1 MSVTNEIH
9 SQLLKEKMYF
19 DQLDNGLKVYTMPM
33 EGYTK
38 QYAIFATNYGS
49 IDSKF
54 KIMGEEKVIEVPDG
68 IAHFLEHKLFE
79 ERDGSIF
86 DKFSE
91 LGSNV
96 NAYTNFT
103 STCYL
108 FTSTDRFLE
117 NLELLVKF
125 VQSPYFTD
133 ENVEKE
139 KGIITQEINMYKD
152 NPQWKVF
159 FNALRAMYHNHP
171 VKIDI
176 AGTVDSISRITK
188 EELYT
193 CYNNFYSPHNMT
205 LFIAGDIDHAEALKV
220 IKMSMN
226 EKPFNTKI
234 IQRVYPEEPNNIVQ
248 DTIEE
253 HLDVSIPL
261 FNIAYKDI
269 LNNSTEEKLLNRD
282 ISTKILLDMLF
293 GKSSELY
300 SSLYEEGLIND
311 TFEHEFTGE
320 LGYGYSMMGGESKDP
335 LLIRDRIHKHIE
347 LLKKVGLSKE
357 DFERIKRKQIGE
369 HLGYYNSVEF
379 IATTF
384 IAYHFKGIQLFD
396 YIKAIKKIQFTD
408 IEKRFLDHFCNNQS
422 ILSIIS
428 PK

>member
-1 MSVTNEIH
+1 MSITKEI
-9 SQLLKEKMYF
+9 SSKLLKEKMHF
-19 DQLDNGLKVYTMPM
+19 NQLENGLKVYIMPK
-33 EGYTK
+33 EGYNK

-54 KIMGEEKVIEVPDG
+54 KIMGNEKVIEVPDG

-79 ERDGSIF
+79 EPEGSIF

-139 KGIITQEINMYKD
+139 KGIITQEINMYND

-176 AGTVDSISRITK
+176 AGTVDSIRRITK
-188 EELYT
+188 EDLYT
-193 CYNNFYSPHNMT
+193 CYEHFYSPHNMT
-205 LFIAGDIDHAEALKV
+205 LFIVGDIDQVETLKV
-220 IKMSMN
+220 INDSMN
-226 EKPFNTKI
+226 KKPSDVKI
-234 IQRVYPEEPNNIVQ
+234 IQREYPEEPDGIVQ

-261 FNIAYKDI
+261 FNIAYKDK
-269 LNNSTEEKLLNRD
+269 LNNSSKEKLLNRD
-282 ISTKILLDMLF
+282 VSSKILLDMLF

-300 SSLYEEGLIND
+300 NSLYEEGLIND

-320 LGYGYSMMGGESKDP
+320 LGYGYSMLGGESKNP
-335 LLIRDRIHKHIE
+335 MIVRDRLHEYIE
-347 LLKKVGLSKE
+347 LLKKDGLNKD
-357 DFERIKRKQIGE
+357 DFERIKKKQIGE
-369 HLGYYNSVEF
+369 HLSYYNSVEF

-396 YIKAIKKIQFTD
+396 YIEAIKKIEFAD
-408 IEKRFLDHFCNNQS
+408 IEKRFSDHFDNHKS
-422 ILSIIS
+422 IISIIS